1 MNLAQMLPLA
11 VVIVA
16 TVCAA
21 VTDIRTFKIYH
32 AVTVP
37 LLLSG
42 LAFRLL
48 LGGWA
53 GLGDSLA
60 GAFFGFASLLIFYV
74 LGGMGAGDVK
84 LMAGVGAWLGMPLTF
99 HVFLA
104 ASLAAGVYAL
114 ALLVVNHGV
123 GETLVHLQLTWLRLK
138 SLGRRLGADSRV
150 EDEVKRDDRHRRL
163 IPFAAM
169 ILVGIIAALIWD
181 HTGARHH

>member
-1 MNLAQMLPLA
+1 MNTADILPIA

-16 TVCAA
+16 TGGAA
-21 VTDIRTFKIYH
+21 VTDIRAFKIYH
-32 AVTVP
+32 TITVP

-42 LAFRLL
+42 IGFRVLV
-48 LGGWA
+48 GGWP

-60 GAFFGFASLLIFYV
+60 GAFFGLGCLFIFYV

-114 ALLVVNHGV
+114 VLLVLNHGV
-123 GETLVHLQLTWLRLK
+123 GETLVYLQLSWLRLAA
-138 SLGRRLGADSRV
+138 LGRRLGADSRI
-150 EDEVKRDDRHRRL
+150 EDEVKRDDRSRRL

-169 ILVGIIAALIWD
+169 ILVGIVAALIWD
-181 HTGARHH
+181 HSGSLRH

>member
-1 MNLAQMLPLA
+1 MNPAEMLPLS

-16 TVCAA
+16 TCCAA
-21 VTDIRTFKIYH
+21 VTDIRDFKIYH

-37 LLLSG
+37 LFLSG
-42 LAFRLL
+42 LGYRAL

-60 GAFFGFASLLIFYV
+60 GAFFGFGSLVVFWV

-114 ALLVVNHGV
+114 ALVFLHHGV
-123 GETLVHLQLTWLRLK
+123 GETLVYLQLTWLRLT
-138 SLGRRLGADSRV
+138 SLRRRLGTDSTI
-150 EDEVKRDDRHRRL
+150 EDEAKRDNRHSRL

-169 ILVGIIAALIWD
+169 ILIGIVAALIWD
-181 HTGARHH
+181 HVGKRRY